1 MKKVISA
8 YLIMLRHK
16 NDMTQDDIALRVG
29 IPRVTYAQYE
39 VGSVLVPLNKL
50 DMLVSAYGGTM
61 RELGELIDQDRKE
74 KFDRLKKAND
84 YIRNEAFESGLGFDK
99 VREKINS
106 IDKAHT

>member
-29 IPRVTYAQYE
+29 MPGVTYAQYE

-61 RELGELIDQDRKE
+61 RELGELIVKTVKRNLTVLKRQMTTLE
-74 KFDRLKKAND
+74 MRLLKA
-84 YIRNEAFESGLGFDK
+84 
-99 VREKINS
+99 V
-106 IDKAHT
+106 